1 MTEYA
6 EWQQRVI
13 TERDELQ
20 IKFDALS
27 KYLSDNPYIVRIEL
41 HALRMQREI
50 MYSYLL
56 ILNQRIERFI

>member
-20 IKFDALS
+20 IKLDALS
-27 KYLSDNPYIVRIEL
+27 KYLSDNPDIARIEL

-50 MYSYLL
+50 MNSYLL

>member
-20 IKFDALS
+20 IKFDSLS
-27 KYLSDNPYIVRIEL
+27 KYLSGNPDIARIEL

-56 ILNQRIERFI
+56 ILNQRIERFN

>member
-27 KYLSDNPYIVRIEL
+27 KYLSGNTDIARIEL

-50 MYSYLL
+50 MNSYLL
-56 ILNQRIERFI
+56 ILNQRIERFN